1 MIDFTPNHQY
11 TEIIDS
17 DVQAEISA
25 NKSTQIVIAI
35 AVVASIICLF
45 LGFLNLS
52 WWIMIPIT
60 IIMIPVWIVALFFY
74 ALASYRPL
82 SKAQVASIIKML
94 LDLISVMTLHCCK
107 QVVRIMRNIS
117 IYSPS
122 HLLSH

>member
-11 TEIIDS
+11 TEIVDS

-25 NKSTQIVIAI
+25 NKAVQIVIAI

-45 LGFLNLS
+45 LGFQNLS

-82 SKAQVASIIKML
+82 SKAQVASKLKML
-94 LDLISVMTLHCCK
+94 LGLISVMTLHCCK
-107 QVVRIMRNIS
+107 QVVMIMRNIS

-122 HLLSH
+122 HLLNH

>member
-11 TEIIDS
+11 KEIVDS

-25 NKSTQIVIAI
+25 NKAVQIVIAI

-45 LGFLNLS
+45 LGFQNLS

-74 ALASYRPL
+74 AFQPL
-82 SKAQVASIIKML
+82 L
-94 LDLISVMTLHCCK
+94 LILSAILIVLGILT
-107 QVVRIMRNIS
+107 IS
-117 IYSPS
+117 
-122 HLLSH
+122 